1 VGHPVQSP
9 RPRLAL
15 GWALFAAGHG
25 TPGLKRA
32 RRSQAAN
39 STRAPRLDP
48 VSPKSRK
55 TITKLKRTKW
65 PPQPWKLLS
74 ELSQLLVGNCSGRN
88 RYIAGFKIGQRGS
101 LYFFYG
107 PHSTRGYCCGTAAAA
122 FRTSL
127 FFFLIFSVPPP
138 LLSQSLFL
146 NNGQNHVKEPLRGA
160 TIIVKG

>member
-101 LYFFYG
+101 LYFFTD
-107 PHSTRGYCCGTAAAA
+107 PIRREDTAAGLQLRLSAPL
-122 FRTSL
+122 SS
-127 FFFLIFSVPPP
+127 FFLSFLFPPPP
-138 LLSQSLFL
+138 LSVSFSQ
-146 NNGQNHVKEPLRGA
+146 QRPKPCKGA
-160 TIIVKG
+160 SSRSNDNR